1 MGILN
6 GYEFKIIFGL
16 ICLGL
21 LAVFLTLM
29 TSCSPTPIERFN
41 DWVSWSDDNLAEE
54 ALEYM
59 LEKESGIDL
68 DFSPRSAE

>member
-6 GYEFKIIFGL
+6 GYEFKVIAGL
-16 ICLGL
+16 ISLGL
-21 LAVFLTLM
+21 LMIFLALM
-29 TSCSPTPIERFN
+29 SSCSPTPVERFN
-41 DWVSWSDDNLAEE
+41 DWVGWNDDSLGEE

-59 LEKESGIDL
+59 LEKETGIDI

>member
-1 MGILN
+1 MGILKD
-6 GYEFKIIFGL
+6 YEFKVIMVLILFG
-16 ICLGL
+16 GL
-21 LAVFLTLM
+21 MVFLVLM
-29 TSCSPTPIERFN
+29 SSCNPTPVERFN